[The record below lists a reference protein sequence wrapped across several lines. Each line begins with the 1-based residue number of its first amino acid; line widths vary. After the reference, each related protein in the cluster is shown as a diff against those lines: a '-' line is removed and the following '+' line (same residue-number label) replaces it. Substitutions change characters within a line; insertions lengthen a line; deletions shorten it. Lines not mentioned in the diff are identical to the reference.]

1 MDLFLAGGG
10 TTEQE
15 AQVWAAAFAGVTNV
29 LYWPF
34 ALADE
39 RAPAAEAWLSDGMH
53 SLGITAAV
61 SMWTSL
67 AGHDAPELAGYDLV
81 FVGGGTT
88 SKLVNHI
95 RRYGFDTALAD
106 HIRGGGRYYGGSAGA
121 LLPCEWITLAS
132 MIEDDPEAAGT
143 RGIDVFNGASI
154 FPHADT
160 YPPGTAAH
168 LAERLGHSL
177 YALPEASGLHVSDR
191 TISPIGPGAI
201 RIARPDGAIEV
212 LG

>member
-88 SKLVNHI
+88 SKLVNHNVAMDSTPLWLI
-95 RRYGFDTALAD
+95 TFAAAAAITEEAPARSCPAN
-106 HIRGGGRYYGGSAGA
+106 GS
-121 LLPCEWITLAS
+121 LLPA
-132 MIEDDPEAAGT
+132 
-143 RGIDVFNGASI
+143 
-154 FPHADT
+154 
-160 YPPGTAAH
+160 
-168 LAERLGHSL
+168 
-177 YALPEASGLHVSDR
+177 
-191 TISPIGPGAI
+191 
-201 RIARPDGAIEV
+201 
-212 LG
+212 